1 MSSRAPSDVVLRR
14 ASQLTGTH
22 RVPGD
27 KSISHRAAMLGAFA
41 SGTTR
46 IEGYAVN
53 GDCLS
58 TLACV
63 AALGASVERSDSTV
77 TIASPG
83 RGGLVAPLDPLDAGN
98 SGTTMRL
105 LAGLL
110 AGCDLD
116 VTLAGDESLS
126 ARPMRRVANP
136 LTSMGARVETTGG
149 HAPIRVRGRSSL
161 TAISYQPDPPS
172 AQVKSAVL
180 LAGLAADGVTRV
192 RERVATRDHTERLL
206 TAFGVE
212 TGRDDDVS
220 WVRGP
225 ASLSPADIT
234 IPGDVSSAAFLFA
247 LALLVPGSDITVA
260 GIGLNPTRTRLFDVL
275 ADLGA
280 EISLTEFVDAA
291 EPYGDVRVRHT
302 ERLGPPDGE
311 MYIVS
316 ADVVAEMIDEVPILA
331 ALATRT
337 TGGIRFEGVGELR
350 AKESDRVAAMEE
362 GLSRLGASVRTT
374 DDTMEVD
381 GSQSLRGARVRSW
394 GDHRIAMALGCLGV
408 SIDGETNIE
417 DAGAA
422 AVSFPSFFDALPD
435 GAVAWSAHA
444 GNER

>member
-1 MSSRAPSDVVLRR
+1 MSSRAPRDVVLRR
-14 ASQLTGTH
+14 ATQLAGTH

-41 SGTTR
+41 DGSTR
-46 IEGYAVN
+46 IEGYGVN
-53 GDCLS
+53 EDCLS

-63 AALGASVERSDSTV
+63 ASLGATVDRTGSTV
-77 TIASPG
+77 SIASPG
-83 RGGLVAPLDPLDAGN
+83 RKGLVAPRLPLDAGN

-136 LTSMGARVETTGG
+136 LTSMGASVETTGG
-149 HAPIRVRGRSSL
+149 HAPIRVRGRSRL
-161 TAISYQPDPPS
+161 NAISYQPDPPS
-172 AQVKSAVL
+172 AQVKSAIL

-192 RERVATRDHTERLL
+192 RERIATRDHTERLL

-212 TGRDDDVS
+212 TGRDDDVA

-225 ASLSPADIT
+225 ATVTPTNLT
-234 IPGDVSSAAFLFA
+234 VPGDVSSAAFLFA

-275 ADLGA
+275 AELGA
-280 EISLTEFVDAA
+280 DIALTEFVDAD

-302 ERLGPPDGE
+302 ERLGPPDGG
-311 MYIVS
+311 MFVAP
-316 ADVVAEMIDEVPILA
+316 ADLVAEMIDEVPILA

-362 GLSRLGASVRTT
+362 GLSRLGATVRST
-374 DDTMEVD
+374 DDTLEVD
-381 GSQSLRGARVRSW
+381 GQQTLRGARVRSW

-408 SIDGETNIE
+408 AIDGETTIE

-422 AVSFPSFFDALPD
+422 AVSFPSFFEALPD

-444 GNER
+444 GHER